1 MRLATVCLAGVLALL
16 LCMPS
21 VQAQGETARATRP
34 FMGLVRRDLA
44 KDAAHVAALLAV
56 VEAASRKLAATP
68 DMQFIARQYQETP
81 LRVPPLEGLAL
92 QLFTTRIVAEGAQG
106 VPPNLEAVVELAF
119 AQVPELRERLTS
131 ALEQPEISVL
141 YSLVVQRLRSHLQTY
156 DEKAPAALAI
166 MASEFAAQE
175 RFLAVQ
181 RAVRGMRGTLLYLEL
196 LPRLGT
202 TWENPEATGVALQ
215 KAATLDPANP
225 LILVAQAE
233 LALQAG
239 KSSEAQ
245 RLAADALAVLPKFA
259 RAHDVKGA
267 ALLAQRLPAL
277 AVAAFGQAIANAPY
291 YAPYF
296 MHRASA
302 NLVQEEIEAMC
313 ADLHAACAL
322 RDCEG
327 LEWART
333 IGKCLP

>member
-1 MRLATVCLAGVLALL
+1 MRFAAVCTAWVLALF
-16 LCMPS
+16 LCLPCA
-21 VQAQGETARATRP
+21 QAQGESARAVRP
-34 FMGLVRRDLA
+34 FKGLVRRDLA

-81 LRVPPLEGLAL
+81 LRVPPLEGLVL
-92 QLFTTRIVAEGAQG
+92 QLFTTRIAAEGAQG
-106 VPPNLEAVVELAF
+106 VPPNLEAVVELTF
-119 AQVPELRERLTS
+119 TQVPDFREKLTS

-141 YSLVVQRLRSHLQTY
+141 YSLVVHRLRTHLQTY

-166 MASEFAAQE
+166 MASEFAGQE
-175 RFLAVQ
+175 RLLAVQ

-202 TWENPEATGVALQ
+202 TWADPAGTGGALQ
-215 KAATLDPANP
+215 KAATLDPDNP

-245 RLAADALAVLPKFA
+245 RLAADALAVLPNFS

-291 YAPYF
+291 HAPYF

-333 IGKCLP
+333 IGKCSQ

>member
-1 MRLATVCLAGVLALL
+1 MRFTAVCTAWVLALL
-16 LCMPS
+16 LCAPCA
-21 VQAQGETARATRP
+21 QARGEGIRAVRP
-34 FMGLVRRDLA
+34 FKGLVRRDLA

-81 LRVPPLEGLAL
+81 LRVPPLEGLVL
-92 QLFTTRIVAEGAQG
+92 QLYTTRIAAEGAQG
-106 VPPNLEAVVELAF
+106 VPPNLEAVTELSF
-119 AQVPELRERLTS
+119 TQVPDFREKLTS

-141 YSLVVQRLRSHLQTY
+141 YSLVVHRLRAHLQAY
-156 DEKAPAALAI
+156 DETAPAALAI
-166 MASEFAAQE
+166 MPSEFAGYE
-175 RFLAVQ
+175 RLLAVQ

-196 LPRLGT
+196 LPRLGS
-202 TWENPEATGVALQ
+202 TWTDPHGTGVALQ
-215 KAATLDPANP
+215 KAATLDPGNP

-245 RLAADALAVLPKFA
+245 RLAADALAVLPNFA

-291 YAPYF
+291 HAPYF

-333 IGKCLP
+333 IGKCAQ

>member
-21 VQAQGETARATRP
+21 VQAQGDSARATRP

-56 VEAASRKLAATP
+56 VDAASRKLAATP

-92 QLFTTRIVAEGAQG
+92 QLFITSVVAEGAQG

-119 AQVPELRERLTS
+119 TQVPNLRERLTS

-141 YSLVVQRLRSHLQTY
+141 YSFVVQRLRSHLQTY

-166 MASEFAAQE
+166 MASEFAGQE
-175 RFLAVQ
+175 RLLAVQ

-202 TWENPEATGVALQ
+202 TWENPDATGMALQ
-215 KAATLDPANP
+215 KAALLDPDNP

-313 ADLHAACAL
+313 TDLHAACAL